1 MNNKIRQIAEYIKE
15 RWWVAVILVVIL
27 TLFIIPSKT
36 GLPGNNYQGCTVQGS
51 YCTTGIIKGTTKESD
66 GSTIISVSVTDEK
79 LDNPELNFHLKK
91 YNGKFAAGN
100 KIFMNFSEERKDV
113 ILFIEKDSR
122 LLWTIISGIF
132 GGSPAMTARVNLDT
146 MAEVE

>member
-1 MNNKIRQIAEYIKE
+1 MNNKFRQTAEYIKD

-36 GLPGNNYQGCTVQGS
+36 GLPGNNYQGCSVTGS
-51 YCTTGIIKGTTKESD
+51 YCTTGIIKGSTKESD
-66 GSTIISVSVTDEK
+66 GSTVITVSVTDEK
-79 LDNPELNFHLKK
+79 LKNPELNFHLKK

-100 KIFMNFSEERKDV
+100 KTFMNFSEERKDV

-122 LLWTIISGIF
+122 LLWTLISGIF

-146 MAEVE
+146 MTEVE

>member
-1 MNNKIRQIAEYIKE
+1 MKYNVKQTAEFIKD

-36 GLPGNNYQGCTVQGS
+36 GLPGNNYQGCTVEGS
-51 YCTTGIIKGTTKESD
+51 YCTTGLIKGTTKESD
-66 GSTIISVSVTDEK
+66 GSTIITVSVTDEK
-79 LDNPELNFHLKK
+79 LNNPELKFHLNK
-91 YNGKFAAGN
+91 YNGKYAAGN
-100 KIFMNFSEERKDV
+100 KIFMNFAEEPKDV

-146 MAEVE
+146 MTEVE